1 MPGYT
6 PYYGNYM
13 PNYYQPMQGI
23 IAPPN
28 QPVMNQPQTQVGNV
42 QQTGSTAQP
51 NFFCRPVASKEE
63 ALGVPVDFMGSPM
76 FFPDLAHNVIY
87 MKRFNTNTGAADI
100 FEFHGQQAQEQPSAP
115 TSSFAP
121 LDEFNATKETIG
133 QLKETISQLQSEIDQ
148 LKKPTG
154 RAKKNDADE

>member
-13 PNYYQPMQGI
+13 PNYYQPMQGY
-23 IAPPN
+23 
-28 QPVMNQPQTQVGNV
+28 QQMNQPMLNQPQNQGAIA
-42 QQTGSTAQP
+42 QQTNNTSQP

-76 FFPDLAHNVIY
+76 FFPDLAHNVVY
-87 MKRFNTNTGAADI
+87 MKRFNTTTGAADI
-100 FEFHGQQAQEQPSAP
+100 FEFHGQQERPSPPAP
-115 TSSFAP
+115 SFAP

-148 LKKPTG
+148 LKKPTVRG
-154 RAKKNDADE
+154 KKTDVSDE

>member
-1 MPGYT
+1 MIDVPY

-13 PNYYQPMQGI
+13 PNYYQPMQGY
-23 IAPPN
+23 
-28 QPVMNQPQTQVGNV
+28 QPMNQQMNQAQSQSTQMANV
-42 QQTGSTAQP
+42 QQSVGGSQP

-63 ALGVPVDFMGSPM
+63 ALGVPVDFMGAPM

-100 FEFHGQQAQEQPSAP
+100 FEFYGQQAKEQLGTPA
-115 TSSFAP
+115 SSFAP
-121 LDEFNATKETIG
+121 LDEFVEMKN
-133 QLKETISQLQSEIDQ
+133 TISQLQEEIER

-154 RAKKNDADE
+154 RVKKNDIVDE

>member
-13 PNYYQPMQGI
+13 PNYYQPMQGY
-23 IAPPN
+23 
-28 QPVMNQPQTQVGNV
+28 QQMNQPMLNQPQSQGINV
-42 QQTGSTAQP
+42 QQSNNTSQP

-87 MKRFNTNTGAADI
+87 MKRFNTTTGAADI
-100 FEFHGQQAQEQPSAP
+100 FEFHDQQTQEQPSSTAP
-115 TSSFAP
+115 SFAP

-133 QLKETISQLQSEIDQ
+133 QLKETILQLQNEIDQ

-154 RAKKNDADE
+154 RAKKNDVPDE

>member
-1 MPGYT
+1 MPY

-13 PNYYQPMQGI
+13 PNYYQPMQNM
-23 IAPPN
+23 APPVN
-28 QPVMNQPQTQVGNV
+28 QQMNQPQIANTQQNA
-42 QQTGSTAQP
+42 SQP

-76 FFPDLAHNVIY
+76 FFPDLAHNVVY
-87 MKRFNTNTGAADI
+87 MKRFNTTTGAADI
-100 FEFHGQQAQEQPSAP
+100 FEFHGQQAQEQPGSTAL
-115 TSSFAP
+115 SFAP

-133 QLKETISQLQSEIDQ
+133 QLKETILQLQNEIDQ

-154 RAKKNDADE
+154 RAKKNDVPDE

>member
-13 PNYYQPMQGI
+13 NYYQPMQNQYQ
-23 IAPPN
+23 PMQMN
-28 QPVMNQPQTQVGNV
+28 QPVQPISQP
-42 QQTGSTAQP
+42 AQP
-51 NFFCRPVASKEE
+51 TQQAAQSNFFCRPVASREE

-87 MKRFNTNTGAADI
+87 MKRFNTTTGAADI
-100 FEFHGQQAQEQPSAP
+100 FEFRGEQAQAEPAP
-115 TSSFAP
+115 SFAP
-121 LDEFNATKETIG
+121 LDEFNAMKD
-133 QLKETISQLQSEIDQ
+133 TISKLQSEIDQ

-154 RAKKNDADE
+154 RAKKNDAPDE

>member
-1 MPGYT
+1 MA
-6 PYYGNYM
+6 YYGSYPM
-13 PNYYQPMQGI
+13 GLYQPMQNQYQ
-23 IAPPN
+23 PMQMN
-28 QPVMNQPQTQVGNV
+28 QPVQPISQP
-42 QQTGSTAQP
+42 AQP
-51 NFFCRPVASKEE
+51 TQQAAQSNFFCRPVASKEE
-63 ALGVPVDFMGSPM
+63 ALGVPVDFMGAPM

-87 MKRFNTNTGAADI
+87 MKRFNTNTGAADV
-100 FEFHGQQAQEQPSAP
+100 FEFRGQQDQLNAP
-115 TSSFAP
+115 APSFAP